1 MKAFR
6 GTLLAAGAVTLLGGA
21 WFALQPP
28 REGEGPQTPS
38 DAEAERLF
46 PFEKADLAKIE
57 VRRPEGALTLEERAD
72 GWWIVGDERRAS
84 RSMVSRVKHQL
95 HDLSA
100 RATVVPDAGDA
111 SRYGLG
117 TSAIHVVLTM
127 RDGST
132 VRFAAGDPNPTG
144 VSFYIQRE
152 GDARV
157 FTVKKSAV
165 DYYALGLEE
174 FRERRFASFDSKDVD
189 QIEAALP
196 EGRRLAFQRSGDQG
210 WSLRAPAT
218 FDAEPQEVLQLLGRV
233 SALKAIRFVD
243 DAGRSLADFGLDT
256 PRTRV
261 TLKFSG
267 REPLT
272 LLVGARLGEKDGD
285 YELAYAAI
293 EGEPGV
299 YAVRDDLVAEWSAE
313 PERFRLRRFVRVDE
327 GNVAGVR
334 CTLSREAVGDEGAL
348 AGTSGARNEADTW
361 TWDDG
366 LPVAGSTPRRV
377 AGYAAGLEASRFE
390 SATPDDTRY
399 GFTAPRVRVDLTLRD
414 GATRAV
420 LIGKRGPSR
429 EVPPPPDAAPGTP
442 PRDVPQAWARLSD
455 RPEVYLVEETLLDV
469 CRDLRREAG
478 RKAESDAQKSERR
491 ERIERERAVGAPTP
505 GDGAR

>member
-6 GTLLAAGAVTLLGGA
+6 GSLLAAGAVALLGGA
-21 WFALQPP
+21 WVALRPAEDATKAKAP
-28 REGEGPQTPS
+28 AKVEGEK
-38 DAEAERLF
+38 LF

-57 VRRPEGALTLEERAD
+57 VRRPEGTLTLEERAD
-72 GWWIVGDERRAS
+72 GWWIAGDERRAS

-100 RATVVPDAGDA
+100 RATVVPDAGEA

-117 TSAIHVVLTM
+117 ASAIQVTLTM

-174 FRERRFASFDSKDVD
+174 FRERRFATFDSKDVD
-189 QIEAALP
+189 MIDATLP
-196 EGRRLAFQRSGDQG
+196 DGKRLAFQRSGPEA
-210 WSLRAPAT
+210 WTLREPAR
-218 FDAEPQEVLQLLGRV
+218 FDAELQEVMQLLGRV

-243 DAGRSLADFGLDT
+243 DAGRAPAEFGLDA

-261 TLKFSG
+261 TLKFAG

-272 LLVGARLGEKDGD
+272 LLVGKRLGERDGD

-299 YAVRDDLVAEWSAE
+299 YAVRDDLVAEWSAD
-313 PERFRLRRFVRVDE
+313 PERFRLRRFVRVADAD
-327 GNVAGVR
+327 VAGVR
-334 CTLSREAVGDEGAL
+334 CTLTRDAVPDEPAL

-366 LPVAGSTPRRV
+366 MPVAGSTPRRV
-377 AGYAAGLEASRFE
+377 VGHATSLEASRFE
-390 SATPDDTRY
+390 SATEDDARY
-399 GFTAPRVRVDLTLRD
+399 GFASPRARVDLALRD
-414 GATRAV
+414 GATRSV
-420 LIGKRGPSR
+420 LIGKRGPER

-442 PRDVPQAWARLSD
+442 PRALPQAWARTAD
-455 RPEVYLVEETLLDV
+455 HPEVYLVDETLIDV
-469 CRDLRREAG
+469 CRDLRREAS
-478 RKAESDAQKSERR
+478 RKAESDAQKSERH
-491 ERIERERAVGAPTP
+491 ERIEKERSGGEGP
-505 GDGAR
+505 R